1 MRPAFKK
8 IGNKLAFNN
17 QGGEP
22 IFIIVQE
29 LDLGY
34 LYFLETTPFGSVN
47 FVHKELVEVEEE
59 VEEKVEEEPTKPTKK
74 QYNKKS
80 NLKKGGKAL

>member
-17 QGGEP
+17 PGGEP
-22 IFIIVQE
+22 IFMIVQE
-29 LDLGY
+29 VEAGY

-47 FVHKELVEVEEE
+47 FVHKELVEVEETE
-59 VEEKVEEEPTKPTKK
+59 EKAVEEPSSPKEPTKPTKK
-74 QYNKKS
+74 
-80 NLKKGGKAL
+80 

>member
-17 QGGEP
+17 PGGEP

-34 LYFLETTPFGSVN
+34 LYFLETTPFGTVN
-47 FVHKELVEVEEE
+47 FVHKELVEPEE
-59 VEEKVEEEPTKPTKK
+59 VVENAEEEPAKPTKK
-74 QYNKKS
+74 
-80 NLKKGGKAL
+80 

>member
-17 QGGEP
+17 PGGEP
-22 IFIIVQE
+22 IFMIVQE
-29 LDLGY
+29 VEAGY

-47 FVHKELVEVEEE
+47 FVHKELVEPEEE
-59 VEEKVEEEPTKPTKK
+59 VEEKVEEEPAKTTKK
-74 QYNKKS
+74 
-80 NLKKGGKAL
+80 

>member
-17 QGGEP
+17 PGGEP

-34 LYFLETTPFGSVN
+34 LYFLETTPFGTVN
-47 FVHKELVEVEEE
+47 FVHKELVEPEE
-59 VEEKVEEEPTKPTKK
+59 VEEKAEEEPAKPTKK
-74 QYNKKS
+74 
-80 NLKKGGKAL
+80 

>member
-17 QGGEP
+17 PGGEP
-22 IFIIVQE
+22 IFLIVQE
-29 LDLGY
+29 VEAGY

-47 FVHKELVEVEEE
+47 FVHKDLVEPEEV
-59 VEEKVEEEPTKPTKK
+59 VEEKPEEEPAKPTKK
-74 QYNKKS
+74 
-80 NLKKGGKAL
+80 

>member
-17 QGGEP
+17 PGGEP

-34 LYFLETTPFGSVN
+34 LYFLETTPFGTVN
-47 FVHKELVEVEEE
+47 FVHKELVEVEET
-59 VEEKVEEEPTKPTKK
+59 EEKAGEKEPAKPTKK
-74 QYNKKS
+74 
-80 NLKKGGKAL
+80 